1 MIIAIVLFL
10 ILLLFFPSVAL
21 SGSRYGLSLWMTEL
35 VPVLL
40 PFFIT
45 IQLFKA
51 SLPNMANKRAFLLC
65 GLLCGYPAGA
75 SLVTGQYNNGLLT
88 KRKAYFYLGFVNN
101 PSPMFTMVF
110 CGQNLLSLNTWQCFL
125 LLAINITASF
135 LGSLLF
141 YFFSGFRLSNN
152 KPDTPSSLPK
162 TAEAVLSSA
171 LLDRIILDSFFT
183 LFKIGGYVILFS
195 ILGQLL
201 FHFIPLSA
209 YSVLGSSMLEI
220 SSGVSYLRE
229 LSVPVFTKKVLMS
242 GILAFGGLSAA
253 FQTGSILT
261 GSGLKLFPYILIK
274 LLNGVCATI
283 LSFLWLCLF

>member
-21 SGSRYGLSLWMTEL
+21 SGSRYGLTLWMTEL

-45 IQLFKA
+45 IRLFKA
-51 SLPNMANKRAFLLC
+51 TLPNIAKKRIFLLC

-75 SLVTGQYNNGLLT
+75 SLVTGQYNDGLLT
-88 KRKAYFYLGFVNN
+88 KREAYFYLGFVNN
-101 PSPMFTMVF
+101 PSPMFTMAF
-110 CGQNLLSLNTWQCFL
+110 CGQNLLFLNTWQCFL
-125 LLAINITASF
+125 LLGINITASF

-141 YFFSGFRLSNN
+141 YVVSGFRVSEN
-152 KPDTPSSLPK
+152 KTDTRSSLPK
-162 TAEAVLSSA
+162 QQETLSSA
-171 LLDRIILDSFFT
+171 LLDQIILDSFFT

-201 FHFIPLSA
+201 FHFVPMSV

-220 SSGVSYLRE
+220 SSGASYLRK
-229 LSVPVFTKKVLMS
+229 LSVPLLTKKVLMS

-274 LLNGVCATI
+274 LLNGICATV
-283 LSFLWLCLF
+283 LSLLWLCLF